1 MTGGSGCAPAAA
13 AGAGG
18 CCCASALV
26 IEATAIRQPT
36 ATLQVALPSNAPLFS
51 LDMMCGRKDLGVFNA
66 PMTDAP
72 MTAPR
77 SVIRKIANRVA
88 REQIVA

>member
-36 ATLQVALPSNAPLFS
+36 ATLRVALPSRASLFN
-51 LDMMCGRKDLGVFNA
+51 LDRMSGRNDLGVFNA

-72 MTAPR
+72 MTAP
-77 SVIRKIANRVA
+77 A
-88 REQIVA
+88 R

>member
-1 MTGGSGCAPAAA
+1 
-13 AGAGG
+13 
-18 CCCASALV
+18 V

-36 ATLQVALPSNAPLFS
+36 ATLRVALLSNASLFS

-72 MTAPR
+72 MTDAPMTDPR
-77 SVIRKIANRVA
+77 SVIRKIASCVA
-88 REQIVA
+88 REQIVT